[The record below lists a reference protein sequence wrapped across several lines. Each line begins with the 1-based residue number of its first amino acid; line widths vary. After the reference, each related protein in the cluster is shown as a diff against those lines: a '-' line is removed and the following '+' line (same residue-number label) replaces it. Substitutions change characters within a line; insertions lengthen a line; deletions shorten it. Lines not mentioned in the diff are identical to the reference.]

1 MFRGLVTL
9 SLIIALLTAPAEAA
23 LLSNVQGTVTV
34 NQGDGF
40 KPASGGAVVSPG
52 DRVRVASGS
61 ADIVYDN
68 GCAVHVW
75 AGQVVAIQYAPPSC
89 SGTSGGS
96 LKDPVPET
104 PLWLYAG
111 GGLLVAGGAA
121 AAILLLDP
129 HKPASP

>member
-1 MFRGLVTL
+1 MSRGPVAL
-9 SLIIALLTAPAEAA
+9 SLIIALLTTPAQAA
-23 LLSNVQGTVTV
+23 LLNNVQGTVTV

-89 SGTSGGS
+89 SGSSGAG
-96 LKDPVPET
+96 LKDPPAET
-104 PLWLYAG
+104 PIWLYAG
-111 GGLLVAGGAA
+111 GGLLVAGGVAGG
-121 AAILLLDP
+121 ILLLDP
-129 HKPASP
+129 GKPASP